1 VIDFEADRRV
11 EVYAM
16 DSPVHCC
23 VTCVCFTGVAS
34 SLLHVVGVVQY
45 LGAALGVL
53 KSYAITDISH
63 ENGFG
68 IQTLRPSITLAINVE
83 R

>member
-1 VIDFEADRRV
+1 MIDFEADHRV
-11 EVYAM
+11 QVYAM
-16 DSPVHCC
+16 DSAAHCC
-23 VTCVCFTGVAS
+23 DCFTGVAS
-34 SLLHVVGVVQY
+34 FVLHVVEVVQY

-68 IQTLRPSITLAINVE
+68 IQTLRPSVTFAIYEE